1 MKRNALLAW
10 LEARRPAPPDA
21 LRACLAANLTEA
33 DLSLPEHLA
42 DMGRRALARVATRS
56 EGGRELALDL
66 LTADAFITYAFEA
79 QAEADVSGLAGLA
92 ERVARSAA

>member
-1 MKRNALLAW
+1 MTRSALLVW

-21 LRACLAANLTEA
+21 LRACLTAAVTDAEAASPEQLA
-33 DLSLPEHLA
+33 DL
-42 DMGRRALARVATRS
+42 GGRALARVVMRP

-79 QAEADVSGLAGLA
+79 QAELDVSGLAGLA
-92 ERVARSAA
+92 ERVARSAV

>member
-1 MKRNALLAW
+1 MTRSALLAW

-21 LRACLAANLTEA
+21 LRACLPATIT
-33 DLSLPEHLA
+33 DTDMPLPEHLA
-42 DMGRRALARVATRS
+42 DLGRRALARVVTRP

-79 QAEADVSGLAGLA
+79 QAELDISGLAGLA
-92 ERVARSAA
+92 ERVARGAV